1 MIVKHENRIR
11 ALEEKEKAA
20 EEEEG
25 RVGDGLRVGR
35 PAPVATP
42 ASNDDNQHDTSD
54 HEDLAPDEV

>member
-11 ALEEKEKAA
+11 ALEGKEKAA

-35 PAPVATP
+35 PAAVPPP
-42 ASNDDNQHDTSD
+42 ANNDDNQHGTSD